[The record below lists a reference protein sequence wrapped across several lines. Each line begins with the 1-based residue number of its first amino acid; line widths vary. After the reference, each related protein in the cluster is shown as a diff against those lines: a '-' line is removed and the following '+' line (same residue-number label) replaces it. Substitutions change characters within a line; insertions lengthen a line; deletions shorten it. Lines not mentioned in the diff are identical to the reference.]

1 MVELLSA
8 ERESA
13 SLNDAIERTSRMSRS
28 ESDECNQVEE
38 EPPGTDEE
46 PPSQNTSIHSTS
58 YPSPSCQV
66 SDVVSLPPLT
76 APALHLSRNGNAQH
90 RLNGHANGQNGS
102 HRDNGHSLVNGSRSL
117 SVGHVHRLSPRRRSV
132 SNPRTRAFRRQFF
145 PDVTDLEWNDWRWQ
159 SRNRIR
165 KLEQFERIVS
175 LSDDERDALVRGG
188 TMLPV
193 GVTPYY
199 MSLLAGDDPY
209 QPLRRT
215 VIPTSGEF
223 ERALGEADDPLG
235 EDGHSPV
242 PGLVHRYPDRVL
254 LLPLDFCS
262 TYCRYC
268 TRSRV
273 VGHGE
278 IVPNEQRLEAIFQ
291 YLEATTQVR
300 DVLISG
306 GDPLALSDD
315 KLDWILGRLRSIQ
328 HIEFLRIG
336 TKMPA
341 VLPQRITRDLCRILR
356 NHHPLWM
363 SLHFL
368 HPSECT
374 PESARACER
383 LADAGIPLGSQTVL
397 LKGVNDNVETMKQ
410 LVHRL
415 LLMRVRPYYLY
426 QCDPISGSAHFR
438 TPVSK
443 GMEIVEG
450 LRGHT
455 TGYAVPT
462 FVIDAPGGGGKI
474 PLQSDYV
481 VGREG
486 EWLVLRNFEG
496 RQFRYPDPLGT

>member
-1 MVELLSA
+1 M
-8 ERESA
+8 
-13 SLNDAIERTSRMSRS
+13 DRT
-28 ESDECNQVEE
+28 
-38 EPPGTDEE
+38 GTDSVSVSPFNGTQPATRKQNDEE
-46 PPSQNTSIHSTS
+46 PPS
-58 YPSPSCQV
+58 
-66 SDVVSLPPLT
+66 
-76 APALHLSRNGNAQH
+76 
-90 RLNGHANGQNGS
+90 
-102 HRDNGHSLVNGSRSL
+102 
-117 SVGHVHRLSPRRRSV
+117 RRSSDSVITGPIRVPV
-132 SNPRTRAFRRQFF
+132 SRLPVFVALKTLPDKDDADQSTCRSAIADSVEPPAPPSNLGDLPRAEGEKTARFRQEFY
-145 PDVTDLEWNDWRWQ
+145 PEATDQQWDDWRWQ
-159 SRNRIR
+159 SRHRI
-165 KLEQFERIVS
+165 KTLAQMEHMLQ
-175 LSDDERDALVRGG
+175 LSDAERGAMQDGG

-199 MSLLAGDDPY
+199 MSLLHPTDAGD
-209 QPLRRT
+209 PLRKT
-215 VIPTSGEF
+215 VVPTESEF
-223 ERALGEADDPLG
+223 LRSDGEADDPLG

-254 LLPLDFCS
+254 LLAIDFCS

-278 IVPNEQRLEAIFQ
+278 IAPTESRLEKIFS
-291 YLEATTQVR
+291 YLESATEVR

-315 KLDWILGRLRSIQ
+315 KLDYILSRLRAIK
-328 HIEFLRIG
+328 HIEFVRLG

-341 VLPQRITRDLCRILR
+341 VLPQRVTPELCQVLR
-356 NHHPLWM
+356 KYHPFWM
-363 SLHFL
+363 SIHFL
-368 HPSECT
+368 HPDECT
-374 PESARACER
+374 PESAQACAR
-383 LADAGIPLGSQTVL
+383 LADAGIPLGAQTVL
-397 LKGVNDNVETMKQ
+397 LRGVNDSVDTMKR

-415 LLMRVRPYYLY
+415 LTMRVRPYYLY

-443 GMEIVEG
+443 GLEIIAG

-474 PLQSDYV
+474 PLQVESV

-486 EWLVLRNFEG
+486 NDLILKNFEG
-496 RQFRYPDPLGT
+496 KTFRYPDPMGANANGN